1 MSPEAAIQTVLD
13 DETLYR
19 SVPIG
24 QNLYRTDPDGRWRL
38 SSQAFNDRTR
48 EPSVDR
54 ATLCGDDPTRS
65 QFRSTDG
72 VVKVYAKEVRSISG
86 ISGSGGGAAR
96 RTVTYDIDVV
106 PAPLA
111 ENPAHAVIKPS
122 PAYKSGSVF
131 KRVLEALAG
140 HATKH
145 GWVIPPGNTS
155 FVPGEE
161 RIS

>member
-1 MSPEAAIQTVLD
+1 MSLDAAIQTVLD

-24 QNLYRTDPDGRWRL
+24 HNLYRTDPDGRWRL
-38 SSQAFNDRTR
+38 SSQAFNDRTK

-54 ATLCGDDPTRS
+54 AALCDNDPTRS

-86 ISGSGGGAAR
+86 ISGSGGETAGH
-96 RTVTYDIDVV
+96 TVIYDIDVV
-106 PAPLA
+106 PVPLP

-140 HATKH
+140 HATRH
-145 GWVIPPGNTS
+145 GWVIPPGDTS
-155 FVPGEE
+155 FEPSEE